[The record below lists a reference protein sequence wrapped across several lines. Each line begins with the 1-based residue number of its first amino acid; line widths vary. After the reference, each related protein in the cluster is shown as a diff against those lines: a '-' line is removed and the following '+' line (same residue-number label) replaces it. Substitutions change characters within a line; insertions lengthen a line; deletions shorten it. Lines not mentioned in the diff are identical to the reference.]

1 MDKRTLGK
9 RILSLFCGLVILF
22 LFASCEKEIKLT
34 QYQIDLGMSEYTQ
47 PAEITDPVL
56 RDFYMHIMTEVA
68 EHLYE
73 LSDAW
78 STEITNDRFNSKD
91 KEALAKYNSVLPKV
105 KECEALCK
113 KEIEQ
118 SDIQSISSFYMRV
131 YCRLTRSV
139 PADGLSLC
147 LDEYSFELK
156 YN

>member
-1 MDKRTLGK
+1 
-9 RILSLFCGLVILF
+9 
-22 LFASCEKEIKLT
+22 
-34 QYQIDLGMSEYTQ
+34 
-47 PAEITDPVL
+47 
-56 RDFYMHIMTEVA
+56 MHIWTEVA

-73 LSDAW
+73 LPDVW
-78 STEITNDRFNSKD
+78 STEITNDRFSSKD
-91 KEALAKYNSVLPKV
+91 KEALTKYKSVLPKV

-113 KEIEQ
+113 REIEQ

-131 YCRLTRSV
+131 YCKLTRSV